1 VLAATGVAPAD
12 RLDGNHGLCYDEP
25 EILPSSSPTICLTSP
40 DGGHSGSKHST
51 RITAPSVARSMAVSS
66 AGNLMAGHP
75 KLYLIEHASL
85 GLALSYRHLFR
96 RIT

>member
-1 VLAATGVAPAD
+1 
-12 RLDGNHGLCYDEP
+12 
-25 EILPSSSPTICLTSP
+25 
-40 DGGHSGSKHST
+40 
-51 RITAPSVARSMAVSS
+51 MAVSS

-75 KLYLIEHASL
+75 KLYLIKHASL

>member
-1 VLAATGVAPAD
+1 
-12 RLDGNHGLCYDEP
+12 
-25 EILPSSSPTICLTSP
+25 
-40 DGGHSGSKHST
+40 
-51 RITAPSVARSMAVSS
+51 MAVSS